1 MDGIAAPLAGK
12 PGVEKLMVGIAQIAR
27 VALDA
32 AVLKELDR
40 AQAEFAV
47 AGQPTA
53 RRRVARG
60 QTEVEQA
67 VLGQKLYPVS
77 DDARRMRL
85 EIIVPHGRGHAAV
98 MGCGHALGQ
107 VVLAG
112 PAG

>member
-47 AGQPTA
+47 TGQPTA
-53 RRRVARG
+53 RRGSRGARLKSNKPC
-60 QTEVEQA
+60 
-67 VLGQKLYPVS
+67 LGRSCTRFLMMP
-77 DDARRMRL
+77 
-85 EIIVPHGRGHAAV
+85 AA
-98 MGCGHALGQ
+98 CALK
-107 VVLAG
+107 
-112 PAG
+112 